1 MLVQRQLSG
10 GDDVRRESGVKPE
23 LLTKQV
29 LFCILGSWLNRC
41 AWNIQDFG
49 KGEGMFVQKVHG
61 NFLNIGMPV
70 QGKKRG
76 RSILLALRPPDGQ
89 PSGASR
95 EGPYNLIPF
104 SSL

>member
-1 MLVQRQLSG
+1 MKSG
-10 GDDVRRESGVKPE
+10 GHQEFYFS
-23 LLTKQV
+23 
-29 LFCILGSWLNRC
+29 
-41 AWNIQDFG
+41 
-49 KGEGMFVQKVHG
+49 GEGTFVQKVPG

-104 SSL
+104 SSLWKGEK

>member
-29 LFCILGSWLNRC
+29 LFSILGSWLNRC

-49 KGEGMFVQKVHG
+49 KGEGMFVQNVLG
-61 NFLNIGMPV
+61 NFLNIGTPV
-70 QGKKRG
+70 QGELICKPDIRG
-76 RSILLALRPPDGQ
+76 K
-89 PSGASR
+89 SR
-95 EGPYNLIPF
+95 QVFEHHF
-104 SSL
+104 